1 MAVKETWH
9 IRYACGHEA
18 DRDLSALRPSERAG
32 KARFYASGDCG
43 ACWRDKKRT
52 EDTNQWREHKRVEQ
66 AGWERA
72 TGMPALAGSEKAV
85 AWAGRVRYQLLTAA
99 YEHATDR
106 GMEEETFAATVE
118 APARTITSAS
128 WWIDQRDTDPADVAE
143 LVADAAANPAVHAG
157 TENPY

>member
-18 DRDLSALRPSERAG
+18 DRDLSGLRPSERAG

-43 ACWRDKKRT
+43 ACWRDKKRA
-52 EDTNQWREHKRVEQ
+52 EDTNRWREHKRAEQ
-66 AGWERA
+66 AAWERA
-72 TGMPALAGSEKAV
+72 TGMPALDGSEKAV
-85 AWAGRVRYQLLTAA
+85 AWAGRVRHQLLTAA
-99 YEHATDR
+99 YEQAADR
-106 GMEEETFAATVE
+106 GMGEETFAATVE